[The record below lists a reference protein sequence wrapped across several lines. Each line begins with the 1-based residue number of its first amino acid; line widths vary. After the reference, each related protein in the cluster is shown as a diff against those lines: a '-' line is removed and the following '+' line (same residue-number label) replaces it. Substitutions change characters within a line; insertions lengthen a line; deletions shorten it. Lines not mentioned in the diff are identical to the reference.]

1 MERHSSGQD
10 MTAMVVGFGLVIA
23 TSVFFLLKGP
33 SKSVKEDVAANTAGS
48 TVTASPL
55 QTMSVVEVRGIL
67 AKSISS
73 ILVVDLRSAGEFKSS
88 HAAGSVSA
96 SSVADFGALPVPDGG
111 TVLLISSGD
120 AETDRRAS
128 DVAKAGGKKFAFIA
142 DGLSGWQSAG
152 GAVVTEPSLT
162 SPIDRSKVT
171 FVKTDAWKEMFA
183 QKDIVYRILDV
194 RSTEDASRSP
204 VPGSL
209 GIPFTDLEKQRS
221 EIPYASNIALCASN
235 AEDAYRAAVR
245 LFDLGFFSVMAL
257 DGACPDIVTK

>member
-1 MERHSSGQD
+1 

-33 SKSVKEDVAANTAGS
+33 SKDAKDDIVTNTAGS
-48 TVTASPL
+48 TSMASQLP
-55 QTMSVVEVRGIL
+55 TMSIVEVRGML
-67 AKSISS
+67 AKSASS
-73 ILVVDLRSAGEFKSS
+73 ILVLDLRTVDEFKSS
-88 HAAGSVSA
+88 HAAGSAPVS
-96 SSVADFGALPVPDGG
+96 SIADFGALSVPDDG
-111 TVLLISSGD
+111 TLLLVSSGD
-120 AETDRRAS
+120 ADVDRRAF
-128 DVAKAGGKKFAFIA
+128 DAAKAGGKKFAFIA

-171 FVKTDAWKEMFA
+171 LIKAEAWKEMFTH
-183 QKDIVYRILDV
+183 KDIVYRILDV
-194 RSTEDASRSP
+194 RSAEDVSKSR

-209 GIPFTDLEKQRS
+209 GIPYADLERKRS

-245 LFDLGFFSVMAL
+245 LFDLGFFSVKAL